1 MMSMQHRGLRSDL
14 QECFSSVQ
22 SAITGHAQANHAI
35 IKGKIV
41 IDHSP
46 GQSGPGKS
54 ASAQIFSCTKV
65 DPGKFNSLH
74 NIKLLLVTC

>member
-1 MMSMQHRGLRSDL
+1 MMSTQHRGPFSDL

-22 SAITGHAQANHAI
+22 SASHAQANHAI

-54 ASAQIFSCTKV
+54 ASVQIFSCTKV